1 MGKLCQGLPERNT
14 SKNNKDSYRGRS
26 QIQAKGN
33 SSLIKKRKHS
43 SKSKKRNRKRRYP
56 FSSSSATSTTSDS
69 NSSDNEPAIKRFK
82 VVTEDKWY
90 KYKISKSMASFAND
104 HFELYLPDKEL
115 LSNMLT
121 ENPVPHN
128 ADQNKKLDDFAISI
142 VKDRPRSAN
151 NGLINQDKVLEKV
164 QGKIRD
170 IMGPFFRLWNIV
182 ENATNFNEQSVNP
195 SQDNIQ
201 KYIEQTVLMV
211 GQSSDTVT

>member
-1 MGKLCQGLPERNT
+1 
-14 SKNNKDSYRGRS
+14 
-26 QIQAKGN
+26 
-33 SSLIKKRKHS
+33 
-43 SKSKKRNRKRRYP
+43 
-56 FSSSSATSTTSDS
+56 
-69 NSSDNEPAIKRFK
+69 
-82 VVTEDKWY
+82 
-90 KYKISKSMASFAND
+90 MASFAND

-121 ENPVPHN
+121 ENPAPHN